1 MRIRDY
7 LRLGLANISYNRRRC
22 VLVTVI
28 TGAMFAVIFAGF
40 ELIQGLEN
48 ITRAETTRF
57 TDGQVVLQLTVMDRN
72 SDSEEKLAALVAAH
86 GGYTESVERY
96 RFDGM
101 AGLYLFPERL
111 KASLADKILAYDA
124 EEGIPILLSVSE
136 AGKWQKLVVGRN
148 QTISQKLDMI
158 AKIHQQSLG
167 KPIENN
173 SFGTRPDI
181 EKTQFFVAGLL
192 PSTMWNMSLSLD
204 NVGDQGNPLNILL
217 GAVSTGGS
225 STFLLERPADVASEP
240 EDGALWAV
248 FPNSQIAYDFVM
260 DRQICSNLN
269 KTCLSKYRYEA
280 ENAISNPLEIEV
292 DFAGIWRIY
301 NIVWLILAIIAL
313 IIMMSTYS
321 RLINQEVKNIAL
333 YRALGA
339 TRTEA
344 YIIYAV
350 YLAMLSLIAMVVALI
365 VGTLM
370 AFGVSWIYHEALV
383 ADFII
388 GFGTE
393 PASVW
398 LVGWNNT
405 VFAIMA
411 LGIIAALVSV
421 VMNIFQFSAA
431 RTAQRLK

>member
-1 MRIRDY
+1 M
-7 LRLGLANISYNRRRC
+7 N
-22 VLVTVI
+22 
-28 TGAMFAVIFAGF
+28 
-40 ELIQGLEN
+40 
-48 ITRAETTRF
+48 
-57 TDGQVVLQLTVMDRN
+57 
-72 SDSEEKLAALVAAH
+72 
-86 GGYTESVERY
+86 
-96 RFDGM
+96 
-101 AGLYLFPERL
+101 
-111 KASLADKILAYDA
+111 
-124 EEGIPILLSVSE
+124 
-136 AGKWQKLVVGRN
+136 
-148 QTISQKLDMI
+148 
-158 AKIHQQSLG
+158 
-167 KPIENN
+167 
-173 SFGTRPDI
+173 
-181 EKTQFFVAGLL
+181 
-192 PSTMWNMSLSLD
+192 
-204 NVGDQGNPLNILL
+204 
-217 GAVSTGGS
+217 
-225 STFLLERPADVASEP
+225 
-240 EDGALWAV
+240 
-248 FPNSQIAYDFVM
+248 
-260 DRQICSNLN
+260 
-269 KTCLSKYRYEA
+269 
-280 ENAISNPLEIEV
+280 
-292 DFAGIWRIY
+292 FAGIWRIY

-339 TRTEA
+339 TRAEA

-370 AFGVSWIYHEALV
+370 AFGVSWIYHESLV

-393 PASVW
+393 PASIW

>member
-1 MRIRDY
+1 
-7 LRLGLANISYNRRRC
+7 
-22 VLVTVI
+22 
-28 TGAMFAVIFAGF
+28 
-40 ELIQGLEN
+40 
-48 ITRAETTRF
+48 
-57 TDGQVVLQLTVMDRN
+57 
-72 SDSEEKLAALVAAH
+72 
-86 GGYTESVERY
+86 
-96 RFDGM
+96 
-101 AGLYLFPERL
+101 
-111 KASLADKILAYDA
+111 
-124 EEGIPILLSVSE
+124 
-136 AGKWQKLVVGRN
+136 
-148 QTISQKLDMI
+148 
-158 AKIHQQSLG
+158 
-167 KPIENN
+167 
-173 SFGTRPDI
+173 
-181 EKTQFFVAGLL
+181 
-192 PSTMWNMSLSLD
+192 MSLSLD

-280 ENAISNPLEIEV
+280 ESAISNPLEIEV
-292 DFAGIWRIY
+292 NFAGIWRIY

-339 TRTEA
+339 TRAEA

-393 PASVW
+393 PASIW